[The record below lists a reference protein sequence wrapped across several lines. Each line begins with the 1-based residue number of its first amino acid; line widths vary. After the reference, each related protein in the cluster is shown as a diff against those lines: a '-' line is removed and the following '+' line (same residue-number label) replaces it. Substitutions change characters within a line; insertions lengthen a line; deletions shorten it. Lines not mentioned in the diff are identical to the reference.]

1 MTVSSDATKPSDIN
15 TVEKEGDNKEIV
27 KEATKAKE
35 VRLFHDETFK
45 GFFRRL
51 SWSNDG
57 EILAAPSGVLETED
71 SNKMSHCTWV
81 YTRVNMSKP
90 VLCLPTKDKYTS
102 AVRFSPQ
109 SSASPPRT

>member
-1 MTVSSDATKPSDIN
+1 MLNLKDESANKKKNDVKVSGTTDASKPSEIN
-15 TVEKEGDNKEIV
+15 TVEGDNKEIV

-57 EILAAPSGVLETED
+57 KNLIH
-71 SNKMSHCTWV
+71 N
-81 YTRVNMSKP
+81 
-90 VLCLPTKDKYTS
+90 
-102 AVRFSPQ
+102 
-109 SSASPPRT
+109 

>member
-1 MTVSSDATKPSDIN
+1 MQGVSWNKKHNILSTLGSDRNCRSYNTTNKKMISKTYKSVLNLKDESANKKKNDVKVSGTTDASKPSEIN
-15 TVEKEGDNKEIV
+15 TVEGDNKEIV

-57 EILAAPSGVLETED
+57 KIFIP
-71 SNKMSHCTWV
+71 N
-81 YTRVNMSKP
+81 
-90 VLCLPTKDKYTS
+90 
-102 AVRFSPQ
+102 
-109 SSASPPRT
+109 